1 MKKFETREEWL
12 NAAINKLCILFVNAG
27 YALPSKIRVSCGW
40 PSGNIKK
47 SSGEC
52 WSKKCS
58 KDGTFEIF
66 VSPSVDNPCKKSG
79 VLAIL
84 VHELV
89 HAVVGLKVGH
99 KALFKRCAKKV
110 GLAGKMTSSVASK
123 DLLSFIKQITHELGQ
138 YPHAAIQPGRNP
150 FTKKQS
156 TRLIK
161 VGCPKCDYIARVTRI
176 HLDGKGA
183 PLCPVHKVAF
193 DELD

>member
-1 MKKFETREEWL
+1 MKSKTREEWL
-12 NAAINKLCILFVNAG
+12 NKAIKELCKVFKLAG
-27 YALPSKIRVSCGW
+27 YIVPKKIRVSCGW

-52 WSKKCS
+52 WSRKCS

-66 VSPSVDNPCKKSG
+66 ISPSVDHPSNKSG

-84 VHELV
+84 IHELV
-89 HAVVGLKVGH
+89 HCVVGLKEGH
-99 KALFKRCAKKV
+99 KAPFKHCAVKV
-110 GLAGKMTSSVASK
+110 GLTGKMTSSIAGKELLVLLRSVAYR
-123 DLLSFIKQITHELGQ
+123 LGP
-138 YPHAAIQPGRNP
+138 YPHAAIQPKKNP
-150 FTKKQS
+150 FIKKQS